1 MAAREYPRYG
11 RERAEIEQLEEMAA
25 PLRGREEGAG
35 RRGQRLFSREA
46 VSRRR
51 CFGGCGRRAAR
62 RCAAPA
68 SSRATSTPWRCLEA
82 SRGCLP
88 SGRPSLPPSRCRRA
102 ARSTRRRHEIWGEMG
117 RCSASRHEIWGE
129 MGRCSASRHERWGEM
144 GRCSAS
150 RRSLAARRS
159 RPRFRAAPSAPRS
172 VRACES
178 DSSSS
183 SVVRMRRRAIGVCRL
198 RVPLG
203 WLHLRVG
210 LHPPASRCWCWRRC
224 CCLGSRRPCRRAG
237 ARSAAVALFGRRDGP
252 ADLRGA
258 RGVRRRRQP
267 RAAAR
272 RAQWWRRIAAAQA
285 ARAARGRRGGG
296 AGGAAGGRGGAARVL
311 GACALG
317 CGRRRR
323 RRGVWHRCAV
333 WGL

>member
-1 MAAREYPRYG
+1 MAAREHPRYG
-11 RERAEIEQLEEMAA
+11 RERAEIELLEEMAA

-51 CFGGCGRRAAR
+51 CLGGCGRRAAR

-68 SSRATSTPWRCLEA
+68 SSRATSTPSRCWEA
-82 SRGCLP
+82 CRGCLP

-102 ARSTRRRHEIWGEMG
+102 ARSTRRRHEI
-117 RCSASRHEIWGE
+117 
-129 MGRCSASRHERWGEM
+129 WGEM

-272 RAQWWRRIAAAQA
+272 RAQGRRIAAAQA
-285 ARAARGRRGGG
+285 ARAARGRRRGG

-311 GACALG
+311 GASALG
-317 CGRRRR
+317 CGRRRG